1 MSGRN
6 PQITGMIRKVLK
18 SNMSNKQLKAK
29 LAIIRK
35 SKEKSEAQLSDVRKM
50 QKKAI
55 EELNKL
61 KSGTI
66 GPI

>member
-6 PQITGMIRKVLK
+6 PQITGMIRKVLQ

-29 LAIIRK
+29 LALIRK
-35 SKEKSEAQLSDVRKM
+35 QKEQSLKQLSDVRTV
-50 QKKAI
+50 QKKATK
-55 EELNKL
+55 ELNKL